1 MPSFENRGGPA
12 REKREAR
19 CSLAGLPPGEGR
31 GGTGQ
36 LENPEQRGGGH
47 VCTSRGT
54 RRGRWGCP
62 FGRSIFWLIRGT
74 GGPLD
79 GRAVARPRN
88 RPGRLACPN
97 PPARP
102 DRRAPCAGIT
112 LDLLC
117 RFPARP
123 RPGHAGGELD
133 AHFRPR
139 REASR
144 PVVRGTRERDRYPNG
159 PRRGVLTDHAAAHG
173 AGSNETAPG
182 AIGRQEGQGVLARG
196 AGRCAGRSLG
206 RGPGKPGF
214 ASNSGSWQKFRF
226 VSRTLLA
233 LLQHSVRVVLASPCS
248 KPHASG

>member
-1 MPSFENRGGPA
+1 MGVPLWAQHF
-12 REKREAR
+12 
-19 CSLAGLPPGEGR
+19 LVDPGDR
-31 GGTGQ
+31 RS
-36 LENPEQRGGGH
+36 PR
-47 VCTSRGT
+47 RP
-54 RRGRWGCP
+54 RRGAAQEQAGA
-62 FGRSIFWLIRGT
+62 FGLSKSPGQTRS
-74 GGPLD
+74 
-79 GRAVARPRN
+79 PR
-88 RPGRLACPN
+88 
-97 PPARP
+97 
-102 DRRAPCAGIT
+102 PCAGIT

-139 REASR
+139 REESR
-144 PVVRGTRERDRYPNG
+144 PVVRGTRESDRYPNG

-214 ASNSGSWQKFRF
+214 ASNTGSWQKFRF